1 VTEASEA
8 EVRFMLALIKRFHE
22 NNRHCSH
29 ECVPFD
35 SWGWAVMCRNC
46 LMALA
51 CVAALVAAR
60 ADGFQQSKPMPVV
73 PKPDAPES
81 PIAKTLKAMR
91 LKFQK
96 DQMEVLE
103 RYKAET
109 DEAAKARILKDMPSR
124 APLAARAL
132 AMAKNAPEDP
142 SAFDA
147 LLMAAQMSTPG
158 SPEAIQSRDMLIK
171 LHSANPKLG
180 QVIDALAL
188 SGSEGRAMCQA
199 IIDNTEVPRESR
211 ARALLALGKSWQ
223 RQTTAPGAAIE
234 AVNRADANADKA
246 YSRIVAEFADVKD
259 ARGQLLVK
267 QSESALF
274 EIRNLGIGKTPP
286 DAACKKLDGTNL
298 VADALSRHRGKVVV
312 LDIWATWCGPCRAM
326 IPHEREMV
334 ERLKGKPFELI
345 SISGDD
351 KVETLTEFLKKEP
364 MPWTHW
370 FAGRGGMIRDWNVQ
384 FFPTIYVI
392 DKAGVIRHKGL
403 RGAELEAAVK
413 VLLDEPQRDP
423 K

>member
-1 VTEASEA
+1 MS
-8 EVRFMLALIKRFHE
+8 RLCHL
-22 NNRHCSH
+22 
-29 ECVPFD
+29 
-35 SWGWAVMCRNC
+35 
-46 LMALA
+46 ALA
-51 CVAALVAAR
+51 CVAVLVVAR
-60 ADGFQQSKPMPVV
+60 VDAFQQSV
-73 PKPDAPES
+73 PTPAKQKSDVPETAM
-81 PIAKTLKAMR
+81 AKTLNSMR
-91 LKFQK
+91 VKFQK

-124 APLAARAL
+124 TPLAARAL
-132 AMAKNAPEDP
+132 ALAKNAPDDP
-142 SAFDA
+142 AAFDA

-158 SPEAIQSRDMLIK
+158 SPEAMQSRDILIK
-171 LHSANPKLG
+171 RHSVNPKLG

-267 QSESALF
+267 QAESAVF

-334 ERLKGKPFELI
+334 ERLKDKPFELI

>member
-1 VTEASEA
+1 MS
-8 EVRFMLALIKRFHE
+8 RL
-22 NNRHCSH
+22 
-29 ECVPFD
+29 
-35 SWGWAVMCRNC
+35 C
-46 LMALA
+46 LLALA
-51 CVAALVAAR
+51 CVAVLVVAR
-60 ADGFQQSKPMPVV
+60 VDAFQQSTPTPANQKS
-73 PKPDAPES
+73 DAPES
-81 PIAKTLKAMR
+81 ALAKTLKSMR
-91 LKFQK
+91 VKFQK

-132 AMAKNAPEDP
+132 AMAKNAPDDP
-142 SAFDA
+142 AAFDA

-158 SPEAIQSRDMLIK
+158 SPEAMQSRDMLIK
-171 LHSANPKLG
+171 GHSANPKLG

-199 IIDNTEVPRESR
+199 IIDNAEVPRESR

-234 AVNRADANADKA
+234 AVNRADTNADKA
-246 YSRIVAEFADVKD
+246 YSRIVSEFADVKD
-259 ARGQLLVK
+259 ARGQLLAK
-267 QSESALF
+267 QAESALF

-286 DAACKKLDGTNL
+286 DAACKRLDGANL

-345 SISGDD
+345 SISGDE

-384 FFPTIYVI
+384 FYPTIYVI

-403 RGAELEAAVK
+403 RGADLEAAVK

>member
-1 VTEASEA
+1 
-8 EVRFMLALIKRFHE
+8 M
-22 NNRHCSH
+22 
-29 ECVPFD
+29 
-35 SWGWAVMCRNC
+35 
-46 LMALA
+46 
-51 CVAALVAAR
+51 
-60 ADGFQQSKPMPVV
+60 
-73 PKPDAPES
+73 
-81 PIAKTLKAMR
+81 
-91 LKFQK
+91 
-96 DQMEVLE
+96 
-103 RYKAET
+103 
-109 DEAAKARILKDMPSR
+109 
-124 APLAARAL
+124 
-132 AMAKNAPEDP
+132 
-142 SAFDA
+142 
-147 LLMAAQMSTPG
+147 
-158 SPEAIQSRDMLIK
+158 
-171 LHSANPKLG
+171 
-180 QVIDALAL
+180 
-188 SGSEGRAMCQA
+188 
-199 IIDNTEVPRESR
+199 
-211 ARALLALGKSWQ
+211 
-223 RQTTAPGAAIE
+223 
-234 AVNRADANADKA
+234 
-246 YSRIVAEFADVKD
+246 KD

-267 QSESALF
+267 QAESALF

-334 ERLKGKPFELI
+334 ERLKDKPFELI